1 MTAPAAT
8 RIAVTGVG
16 AVTPAG
22 IGTQAL
28 WTTVLSGQSQV
39 RRIDRP
45 VIIEPTLGQSPLL
58 AAAPVVAGDRL
69 VGLAAIQLP
78 PFGALATIAFDQA
91 GHAFP
96 RHPIAGG

>member
-1 MTAPAAT
+1 MKAGDFAQPLARLFAFPRRLGKLGRVNAAADQ
-8 RIAVTGVG
+8 RR
-16 AVTPAG
+16 
-22 IGTQAL
+22 L
-28 WTTVLSGQSQV
+28 